1 MNPRQLIQ
9 RYLAGEAT
17 DAEIAELDR
26 LLAGDPALR
35 KTLIFEAGTDA
46 GLREIALERAA
57 QGAPAE
63 TRTISPLFRPA
74 AWLAA
79 AAAVVLLGALGW
91 TQLSRPRVI
100 ATLVSGEN
108 AAWESSLPTAPGSAL
123 TAGYLKLTSGLAT
136 IRFRSGATMVIEA
149 PAHVVLKTAMRGQLL
164 GGTVLL
170 DVPPPAIG
178 FVMEAPGG
186 YAVDHGTKFS
196 VTADSAENSSSFEVL
211 KGEISVHQ
219 PATGQVVRLNGRQG
233 ASISGAGLSTF
244 DGGAKE
250 PAVAE
255 SSISLRVGTNGR
267 ATYVIHN
274 DRRGKWINPEM
285 LLAKRGINSNWDM
298 RTLLEFDVSKI
309 DLANVKSVRL
319 RLNQVPSGMGLAA
332 RLPLNNTFGVY
343 GVKSSGLKP
352 WSDEPRWADAPGSE
366 GGEPLGTFDLPRSQQ
381 TGTVGLETAA
391 LLAFLRAAP
400 AGIVRLT
407 LVRETAFIEG
417 EGQGLVHAFA
427 SDHHPEASGPVL
439 EFTLQ
444 PGRP

>member
-1 MNPRQLIQ
+1 MNPHQLIQ
-9 RYLAGEAT
+9 RYLTGEAT

-35 KTLIFEAGTDA
+35 KKLIFEAGTDA

-57 QGAPAE
+57 QGTPAE
-63 TRTISPLFRPA
+63 TKTISPLFRPA

-123 TAGYLKLTSGLAT
+123 TAGYLKLTSGIAT
-136 IRFRSGATMVIEA
+136 IRFRSGAQMILEA
-149 PAHVVLKTAMRGQLL
+149 PSHVVLKTAMRGQLL
-164 GGTVLL
+164 AGSAVF
-170 DVPPPAIG
+170 DVPPSAHG

-186 YAVDHGTKFS
+186 YAVDHGTQFA
-196 VTADSAENSSSFEVL
+196 VRVDGAENTSRFEVL

-219 PATGQVVRLNGRQG
+219 PTTGQSVRLNGRQG
-233 ASISGAGLSTF
+233 AAITGEVLSTF
-244 DGGAKE
+244 DGANQE
-250 PAVAE
+250 PPVAE
-255 SSISLRVGTNGR
+255 SPAYLRVGTNGR

-298 RTLLEFDVSKI
+298 RTLLEFDVSKV
-309 DLANVKSVRL
+309 DLAAVKSVRL

-332 RLPLNNTFGVY
+332 RLPLINSFGIY
-343 GVKSSGLKP
+343 GANPAAQKP
-352 WSDEPRWADAPGSE
+352 WSDEPLWADASGRDA
-366 GGEPLGTFDLPRSQQ
+366 GILLGTFDIPRSQQ
-381 TGTVGLETAA
+381 TGTVGIETAA
-391 LLAFLRAAP
+391 LLALLRAAP

-427 SDHHPEASGPVL
+427 SDQHPEAAGPVL
-439 EFTLQ
+439 EFTMQ
-444 PGRP
+444 TGRP